1 MNEKVKGIEELDSVI
16 FEPYRQM
23 IYAFKTGTVPNYLKV
38 GDTYRP
44 VAVRLNEWKGKFP
57 DLKKQYEAS
66 AQVDE
71 DVYFRDYA
79 VHKYLE
85 IDLKKQRL
93 LRDSAN
99 EIYYSNEFFKD
110 VNINDLDEALEDIKN
125 CYNCQ
130 EARTKYDYY
139 SSKDKTQKVFH
150 YTRKGEWKLREN
162 QEEVVAN
169 FMKAINKGR
178 KNLLMYAVMRFGKS
192 FTSLS
197 CALEMKAKLVLVVS
211 AKADVKEE
219 WKKNVEEPLNFKDY
233 EFLDSTSLLTENI
246 IETKFKENKKV
257 VVFLTLQDLQG
268 DEIKE
273 KHKEIFENKVD
284 LLIIDETHFGAR
296 GASFGKVLRNTSL
309 LASDESNINKLDDE
323 HVYTDDAETVIK
335 EKNIKAKVKLHLSGT
350 PYRILMGG
358 EFEKEDIISFVQFS
372 DIVKAQKEWD
382 EKYLNEEKDKLL
394 AEDDSIDANED
405 GNHHVEEWDNPYFGF
420 PQMVRFAFNLNES
433 SRKKLEELKSNGY
446 SYELSK
452 LLEPK
457 SIKLS
462 KDGEHKKFINEKEVL
477 DLLKVIDG
485 SKDDDE
491 LFGFLDYDK
500 IKNNNM
506 CSHMVMVLPYCASC
520 DAMEDLLIN
529 NKSKFKNL
537 DKYEIINISGLEAS
551 KTYKSPNEVKL
562 KIKEFAKNDKK
573 TITLT
578 VNRMLTGSTVE
589 EWDTMLYL
597 KDTASPQEYDQ
608 AIFRLQNQYI
618 ETLCSKTTKKEF
630 KRNLKPQTLL
640 VDFDPYR
647 LFRLQEQK
655 ALIQNINADEKG
667 NNELM
672 ARLKED
678 IAISPIITMN
688 KNQIKKVE
696 AKNILEILNEYHS
709 NRSVADEVND
719 VPVDMSLAYDEKF
732 RPIIE
737 KQGEFNSKQ
746 GLSFKGTEDDDNA
759 VDIDTGKDG
768 NDKKQKTDTK
778 GADGDSLDAKDID
791 KENAILA
798 SKIKTYYQRILFYA
812 FLCDRKVNSL
822 EDLIDSIS
830 TDKNKRLADN
840 LALDKKE
847 LNVLNKIINSFVLH
861 QLDNKILNTSKRA
874 YDESLEPLDRA
885 LTAMQKFDRMSES
898 EVVTPKKVCEDM
910 LKLIPEEGLREIV
923 DKEEK
928 FLDLGCKAGEYAV
941 ALYNR
946 LRKELGY
953 SHEEVRDLIYAIP
966 TSNIAYEFTRKFY
979 EILGLNVDNIATKFN
994 AYDLLAVKNEKD
1006 EIDYE
1011 KIKNILEQDKKFSK
1025 IDLKKEVKA
1034 GGRKVNFGAVV
1045 GNPPYQEYVGNVGG
1059 NKSKAK
1065 AIYHNFIDQAIK
1077 LNPEY
1082 VTMITPSRWMTKTAE
1097 GIPDS
1102 WIDVMLTENKI
1113 KNIHD
1118 FEDFSEIFP
1127 GVEIKGGVNYFL
1139 LDRDFSGDCI
1149 YNFYPSGL
1157 TKPLK
1162 TKRKLDQLGAGIV
1175 VRDPRAN
1182 DIISKIKNVDGKY
1195 YIENNFSNLVSPKDF
1210 FTNKKTLTSSWDEYK
1225 TTKDEEHDIKY
1236 YLNKNIHKIDC
1247 GWVGKN
1253 QIAKNSESI
1262 NLNKVFIPAAGGS
1275 GIDQLILGKPFYGE
1289 KGSVCSQT
1297 YLVIGYDPKEH
1308 NLTEEECRNIITYI
1322 RTKFFR
1328 YLVSIKKKTQNGPR
1342 GVYQFVPMQDFS
1354 EPWTDEELYKKYNL
1368 SKDEIEFIESMI
1380 VPMDS
1385 E

>member
-1 MNEKVKGIEELDSVI
+1 MNERVKGIEELNKVI

-23 IYAFKTGTVPNYLKV
+23 IYAFETRTVPNYLKV

-44 VAVRLNEWKGKFP
+44 VAVRLKEWRERFP
-57 DLKKQYEAS
+57 DLKKKYESS
-66 AQVDE
+66 AQVEE

-93 LRDSAN
+93 IKDGTN
-99 EIYYSNEFFKD
+99 EYYYSNEFFKD
-110 VNINDLDEALEDIKN
+110 VNVSDIDEAIDDIKN
-125 CYNCQ
+125 YYKCQ
-130 EARTKYDYY
+130 GTKEKYVYY
-139 SSKDKTQKVFH
+139 STKNKKQKEYHFGRVDKWDLRDNQK
-150 YTRKGEWKLREN
+150 
-162 QEEVVAN
+162 EVVEN

-219 WKKNVEEPLNFKDY
+219 WKKNVEEPLNFDGY
-233 EFLDSTSLLTENI
+233 EFLDSKSLLIENI
-246 IETKFKENKKV
+246 IETKLKEGKKL

-296 GASFGKVLRNTSL
+296 GASFGKVLRNTKL
-309 LASDESNINKLDDE
+309 LTSDKINIENLDDE
-323 HVYTDDAETVIK
+323 HIYTDEAENLIK

-382 EKYLNEEKDKLL
+382 EKHLNSGELSKN
-394 AEDDSIDANED
+394 NE
-405 GNHHVEEWDNPYFGF
+405 NNVEEWDNPYYGF

-433 SRKKLEELKSNGY
+433 SRKKLEELKLKGY

-457 SIKLS
+457 SIRQS
-462 KDGEHKKFINEKEVL
+462 KDGEHKKFIHEKEVL

-500 IKNNNM
+500 IKKNNM

-520 DAMEDLLIN
+520 DAMEGLLKN

-537 DKYEIINISGLEAS
+537 NNYEIINISGLGAS
-551 KTYKSPNEVKL
+551 KTYKSPNDVKL
-562 KIKEFAKNDKK
+562 KIKKFAKSGQK

-618 ETLCSKTTKKEF
+618 ETLCSKETKKEF

-647 LFRLQEQK
+647 LFLLQEQK
-655 ALIQNINADEKG
+655 ALIQNVNVDEKG
-667 NNELM
+667 NSK
-672 ARLKED
+672 LKER
-678 IAISPIITMN
+678 IEQEIEISPIITMN

-696 AKNILEILNEYHS
+696 AKNILDIVSEYHI

-737 KQGEFNSKQ
+737 KQGKFNSKQ
-746 GLSFKGTEDDDNA
+746 GLSFKGTEDYEDGKA
-759 VDIDTGKDG
+759 IDTEKDVD
-768 NDKKQKTDTK
+768 DKEQKTDTK
-778 GADGDSLDAKDID
+778 GDDDGLDAKDID

-812 FLCDRKVNSL
+812 FLCDGKLNSL
-822 EDLIDSIS
+822 DELIKSIS
-830 TDKNKRLADN
+830 TNNNKRLAKN
-840 LALDKKE
+840 LALDIKE
-847 LNVLNKIINSFVLH
+847 LKMLNKIINSFVLN
-861 QLDNKILNTSKRA
+861 QLDYKILTTSKRA
-874 YDESLEPLDRA
+874 YDECLEPLDRA
-885 LTAMQKFDRMSES
+885 LIAMQKFDRMSES

-910 LKLIPEEGLREIV
+910 VKLLPEEGLRAIV
-923 DKEEK
+923 DKKEK

-946 LRKELGY
+946 LREELGY
-953 SHEEVRDLIYAIP
+953 THEEVRDLIYAIP

-979 EILGLNVDNIATKFN
+979 EILGLNIDNIATKFN
-994 AYDLLAVKNEKD
+994 AYDLLDIKNEKD

-1011 KIKNILEQDKKFSK
+1011 KIKNILEQDKKFSE
-1025 IDLKKEVKA
+1025 IDLKGKVKA

-1045 GNPPYQEYVGNVGG
+1045 GNPPYQVTIRSATRGNNANTMDIYNYFQELALDIANINVMLYPAKEYQRGKKQLNNPFLQYLRVFNGSCKKQEKNIPNEPSIFGDLVRRIPGDVGLYYW
-1059 NKSKAK
+1059 NKEKSVDCMIYQDTSINKTDKILPVRKELIPLAYKLMNNANTFRIGKIRKACESSFVEN
-1065 AIYHNFIDQAIK
+1065 Y
-1077 LNPEY
+1077 PEY
-1082 VTMITPSRWMTKTAE
+1082 VLGEVIDRKKAAPKGYTKVLTNNIAGSGGKAHWYYIETEKLDFIQPEVYKVITGSAYPNESMKDINNIEILNKDEMFGRTKISIYSSKNFVDAKNFIKLLKTAF
-1097 GIPDS
+1097 GKAITN
-1102 WIDVMLTENKI
+1102 MT
-1113 KNIHD
+1113 
-1118 FEDFSEIFP
+1118 
-1127 GVEIKGGVNYFL
+1127 
-1139 LDRDFSGDCI
+1139 
-1149 YNFYPSGL
+1149 
-1157 TKPLK
+1157 PLK
-1162 TKRKLDQLGAGIV
+1162 TFYYMPDFDEIK
-1175 VRDPRAN
+1175 N
-1182 DIISKIKNVDGKY
+1182 DIDWSKSIDEIDEQLFDKY
-1195 YIENNFSNLVSPKDF
+1195 ELS
-1210 FTNKKTLTSSWDEYK
+1210 
-1225 TTKDEEHDIKY
+1225 
-1236 YLNKNIHKIDC
+1236 
-1247 GWVGKN
+1247 
-1253 QIAKNSESI
+1253 
-1262 NLNKVFIPAAGGS
+1262 
-1275 GIDQLILGKPFYGE
+1275 
-1289 KGSVCSQT
+1289 
-1297 YLVIGYDPKEH
+1297 
-1308 NLTEEECRNIITYI
+1308 EEERNII
-1322 RTKFFR
+1322 KN
-1328 YLVSIKKKTQNGPR
+1328 SIKD
-1342 GVYQFVPMQDFS
+1342 M
-1354 EPWTDEELYKKYNL
+1354 
-1368 SKDEIEFIESMI
+1368 
-1380 VPMDS
+1380 
-1385 E
+1385 

>member
-1 MNEKVKGIEELDSVI
+1 MNKRVKGLEELKNVI

-23 IYAFKTGTVPNYLKV
+23 IYAFETQTVPNYLKV

-44 VAVRLNEWKGKFP
+44 VAVRLKEWREKFP
-57 DLKKQYEAS
+57 DLQKKYESS
-66 AQVDE
+66 AQVDK

-93 LRDSAN
+93 IKDGTN
-99 EIYYSNEFFKD
+99 EYYYSNEFFKD
-110 VNINDLDEALEDIKN
+110 VNVSDIDEAVEDIKN
-125 CYNCQ
+125 YYNCKK
-130 EARTKYDYY
+130 AGNKYEYY
-139 SSKDKTQKVFH
+139 SSKDKKPQEYQYV
-150 YTRKGEWKLREN
+150 RKGEWILREN
-162 QEEVVAN
+162 QKEVVDN

-197 CALEMKAKLVLVVS
+197 CALAMKAKLVLVVS

-233 EFLDSTSLLTENI
+233 EFLDSKSLLTENI
-246 IETKFKENKKV
+246 IETKFKENKKLV
-257 VVFLTLQDLQG
+257 IFLTLQDLQG

-273 KHKEIFENKVD
+273 KHREIFKNKVD

-309 LASDESNINKLDDE
+309 YSSDEININKLDDE
-323 HVYTDDAETVIK
+323 HIDTDEAENFIK

-382 EKYLNEEKDKLL
+382 EEHLNSGELSKN
-394 AEDDSIDANED
+394 NE
-405 GNHHVEEWDNPYFGF
+405 NNVEEWDNPYYGF

-433 SRKKLEELKSNGY
+433 SRKKLEELKSKGY

-457 SIKLS
+457 SIRQS
-462 KDGEHKKFINEKEVL
+462 KDGEHKKFIHEKEVL

-491 LFGFLDYDK
+491 LFGFLDYDRMK
-500 IKNNNM
+500 RNNM

-520 DAMEDLLIN
+520 DAMEDLLKN
-529 NKSKFKNL
+529 NKFKNL
-537 DKYEIINISGLEAS
+537 NNYEIINISGLEAS
-551 KTYKSPNEVKL
+551 KTYKSPNDVKL
-562 KIKEFAKNDKK
+562 KVKEFAESGQK

-608 AIFRLQNQYI
+608 AIFRLQNQYV
-618 ETLCSKTTKKEF
+618 ETLCSKETKKEF

-655 ALIQNINADEKG
+655 ALIQNINVDEKG
-667 NNELM
+667 NSK
-672 ARLKED
+672 LKER
-678 IAISPIITMN
+678 IEQEIEISPIITMN

-696 AKNILEILNEYHS
+696 AKNILDIVSEYNS

-746 GLSFKGTEDDDNA
+746 GLSFKVTEDDDDGK
-759 VDIDTGKDG
+759 VIDTGKDVD
-768 NDKKQKTDTK
+768 DKKQKTDTK
-778 GADGDSLDAKDID
+778 GDDGDGIDAKDID

-812 FLCDRKVNSL
+812 FLCDGKLNSL
-822 EDLIDSIS
+822 DELIKSIS
-830 TDKNKRLADN
+830 TDNNKRLAKN

-847 LNVLNKIINSFVLH
+847 LKMLNKIINSFVLN
-861 QLDNKILNTSKRA
+861 QLDYKILTTSKRA

-910 LKLIPEEGLREIV
+910 VKLLPEEGLRAIV
-923 DKEEK
+923 DKKEK

-946 LRKELGY
+946 LREELGY
-953 SHEEVRDLIYAIP
+953 THEEVRDLIYAIP

-979 EILGLNVDNIATKFN
+979 EILGLNIDNIATKFN
-994 AYDLLAVKNEKD
+994 AYDLLDIKNEKD

-1011 KIKNILEQDKKFSK
+1011 KIKNILEQDKKFSE
-1025 IDLKKEVKA
+1025 IDLKGKVKA

-1045 GNPPYQEYVGNVGG
+1045 GNPPYQENISYVKANSAL
-1059 NKSKAK
+1059 SKQLFP
-1065 AIYHNFIDQAIK
+1065 Y
-1077 LNPEY
+1077 Y
-1082 VTMITPSRWMTKTAE
+1082 
-1097 GIPDS
+1097 
-1102 WIDVMLTENKI
+1102 VMLSMDLTSNLTSLIMPARWFTGDAQDKSFLRLRKYIQNKENISELHFFENHKDVF
-1113 KNIHD
+1113 NI
-1118 FEDFSEIFP
+1118 
-1127 GVEIKGGVNYFL
+1127 VEIKGGVCYFVSTNSQSKKIRFFKHNNNASTMTIRSLFLKGLDIVLTDNYQYEILRKVKDDEFAPL
-1139 LDRDFSGDCI
+1139 TDITTGRNAFGIIGKDDVIEKISK
-1149 YNFYPSGL
+1149 
-1157 TKPLK
+1157 TKP
-1162 TKRKLDQLGAGIV
+1162 
-1175 VRDPRAN
+1175 
-1182 DIISKIKNVDGKY
+1182 
-1195 YIENNFSNLVSPKDF
+1195 F
-1210 FTNKKTLTSSWDEYK
+1210 
-1225 TTKDEEHDIKY
+1225 
-1236 YLNKNIHKIDC
+1236 
-1247 GWVGKN
+1247 
-1253 QIAKNSESI
+1253 KNSCELRCKN
-1262 NLNKVFIPAAGGS
+1262 NLIRYISEDEVKKSKDIFEAYKVFISKSAGA
-1275 GIDQLILGKPFYGE
+1275 PFDD
-1289 KGSVCSQT
+1289 KK
-1297 YLVIGYDPKEH
+1297 VIGQPYIGGKNTACSDSLIPIGKFDTLQEAK
-1308 NLTEEECRNIITYI
+1308 NLKKYLES
-1322 RTKFFR
+1322 KFLR
-1328 YLVSIKKKTQNGPR
+1328 YLVTLVKSSHNTTQI
-1342 GVYQFVPMQDFS
+1342 VYRFVPMQDFTNNS
-1354 EPWTDEELYKKYNL
+1354 DIDW
-1368 SKDEIEFIESMI
+1368 SKSIDEIDEQLFDKYEL
-1380 VPMDS
+1380 S
-1385 E
+1385 EEERNIIKNSIKDM

>member
-1 MNEKVKGIEELDSVI
+1 MNKRVKGIKELENVI

-23 IYAFKTGTVPNYLKV
+23 IYAFETQTVPNYLKV

-44 VAVRLNEWKGKFP
+44 VAVRLKEWREKFP
-57 DLKKQYEAS
+57 DLQKKYESS
-66 AQVDE
+66 AQVDK

-93 LRDSAN
+93 IKDGTN
-99 EIYYSNEFFKD
+99 EYYYSNEFFKD
-110 VNINDLDEALEDIKN
+110 VNVSDIDEAMEDIKN
-125 CYNCQ
+125 YYNCKK
-130 EARTKYDYY
+130 AGNKYEYY
-139 SSKDKTQKVFH
+139 SSKDKKPKEYQYV
-150 YTRKGEWKLREN
+150 RKGEWILREN
-162 QEEVVAN
+162 QKEVVDN

-197 CALEMKAKLVLVVS
+197 CALAMKAKLVLVVS

-233 EFLDSTSLLTENI
+233 EFLDSKSLLTENI
-246 IETKFKENKKV
+246 IETKFKENKKL

-273 KHKEIFENKVD
+273 KHREIFKNKVD

-309 LASDESNINKLDDE
+309 YSSDEININKLDDE
-323 HVYTDDAETVIK
+323 HIDTDEAENLIK

-382 EKYLNEEKDKLL
+382 EEHLNSGELSKN
-394 AEDDSIDANED
+394 NE
-405 GNHHVEEWDNPYFGF
+405 NNVEEWDNPYYGF

-457 SIKLS
+457 SIRQS
-462 KDGEHKKFINEKEVL
+462 KDGEHKKFIHEKEVL

-491 LFGFLDYDK
+491 LFGFLDYDRMK
-500 IKNNNM
+500 RNNM

-520 DAMEDLLIN
+520 DAMEDLLKN
-529 NKSKFKNL
+529 NKFKNL
-537 DKYEIINISGLEAS
+537 NNYEIINISGLEAS
-551 KTYKSPNEVKL
+551 KTYKSPNDVKL
-562 KIKEFAKNDKK
+562 KVKEFAEIGQK

-618 ETLCSKTTKKEF
+618 ETLCSKETKKEF

-655 ALIQNINADEKG
+655 ALIQNINVDEKG
-667 NNELM
+667 NSK
-672 ARLKED
+672 LKER
-678 IAISPIITMN
+678 IEQEIEISPIITMN

-696 AKNILEILNEYHS
+696 AKNILDIVSEYNS

-746 GLSFKGTEDDDNA
+746 GLSFKGTEDDD
-759 VDIDTGKDG
+759 DGIGIDTGKDG

-778 GADGDSLDAKDID
+778 CDDGDGLDAKDID

-812 FLCDRKVNSL
+812 FLCDGKLNSL
-822 EDLIDSIS
+822 DELIKSIS
-830 TDKNKRLADN
+830 TDNNKRLAKN

-847 LNVLNKIINSFVLH
+847 LKMLNKIINSFVLN
-861 QLDNKILNTSKRA
+861 QLDYKILTTSKRA

-910 LKLIPEEGLREIV
+910 VKLLPEEGLRAIV
-923 DKEEK
+923 DKKEK

-946 LRKELGY
+946 LREELGY
-953 SHEEVRDLIYAIP
+953 THEEVRDLIYAIP

-979 EILGLNVDNIATKFN
+979 EILGLNIDNIATKFN
-994 AYDLLAVKNEKD
+994 AYDLLDIKNEKD

-1025 IDLKKEVKA
+1025 IDLKEKVKA

-1045 GNPPYQEYVGNVGG
+1045 GNPPYQETAQGTSSSDDPIYQYFMDISYNIADKSILITPARFLFDAGKTPSKWNRKMLNDPDLKVVTYENDSQKIFNDILIPGGLAVTYRNIGANFGKIGLFLGYDELRSIKDKVWKIAECSIRTIIYNQNKFNLKSLYNDYPEYKLKIGSNGKDKRFRQIIMERFDIFTKDKIASDSIRVLGLIERKRDYRYIPRKYVEHETWIDKYKVFVPFSNGASGTLGNSPARIISKPVLGLPSDGMTQTFLGIGEFDTKSEAEALLKYLNSKFCRIMLSILKVTQG
-1059 NKSKAK
+1059 NKS
-1065 AIYHNFIDQAIK
+1065 
-1077 LNPEY
+1077 E
-1082 VTMITPSRWMTKTAE
+1082 TWE
-1097 GIPDS
+1097 
-1102 WIDVMLTENKI
+1102 
-1113 KNIHD
+1113 
-1118 FEDFSEIFP
+1118 
-1127 GVEIKGGVNYFL
+1127 
-1139 LDRDFSGDCI
+1139 
-1149 YNFYPSGL
+1149 
-1157 TKPLK
+1157 
-1162 TKRKLDQLGAGIV
+1162 
-1175 VRDPRAN
+1175 
-1182 DIISKIKNVDGKY
+1182 
-1195 YIENNFSNLVSPKDF
+1195 
-1210 FTNKKTLTSSWDEYK
+1210 
-1225 TTKDEEHDIKY
+1225 
-1236 YLNKNIHKIDC
+1236 
-1247 GWVGKN
+1247 
-1253 QIAKNSESI
+1253 
-1262 NLNKVFIPAAGGS
+1262 
-1275 GIDQLILGKPFYGE
+1275 
-1289 KGSVCSQT
+1289 
-1297 YLVIGYDPKEH
+1297 
-1308 NLTEEECRNIITYI
+1308 
-1322 RTKFFR
+1322 
-1328 YLVSIKKKTQNGPR
+1328 
-1342 GVYQFVPMQDFS
+1342 FVPLQDFS
-1354 EPWTDEELYKKYNL
+1354 RKSDIDWSKTVDEIDQQLYKKYKL
-1368 SKDEIEFIESMI
+1368 SDEDIKFIESKI
-1380 VPMDS
+1380 S
-1385 E
+1385 SL

>member
-1 MNEKVKGIEELDSVI
+1 MNKRVKGIKELENVI

-23 IYAFKTGTVPNYLKV
+23 IYAFETQTVPNYLKV

-44 VAVRLNEWKGKFP
+44 VAVRLKEWREKFP
-57 DLKKQYEAS
+57 DLQKKYESS
-66 AQVDE
+66 AQVDK

-93 LRDSAN
+93 IKDGTN
-99 EIYYSNEFFKD
+99 EYYYSNEFFKD
-110 VNINDLDEALEDIKN
+110 VNVSDIDEAMEDIKN
-125 CYNCQ
+125 YYNCKK
-130 EARTKYDYY
+130 AGNKYEYY
-139 SSKDKTQKVFH
+139 SSKDKKPKEYQYV
-150 YTRKGEWKLREN
+150 RKGEWILREN
-162 QEEVVAN
+162 QKEVVDN

-197 CALEMKAKLVLVVS
+197 CALAMKAKLVLVVS

-233 EFLDSTSLLTENI
+233 EFLDSKSLLTENI
-246 IETKFKENKKV
+246 IETKFKENKKL

-273 KHKEIFENKVD
+273 KHREIFKNKVD

-309 LASDESNINKLDDE
+309 YSSDEININKLDDE
-323 HVYTDDAETVIK
+323 HIDTDEAENLIK

-382 EKYLNEEKDKLL
+382 EEHLNSGELSKN
-394 AEDDSIDANED
+394 NE
-405 GNHHVEEWDNPYFGF
+405 NNVEEWDNPYYGF

-457 SIKLS
+457 SIRQS
-462 KDGEHKKFINEKEVL
+462 KDGEHKKFIHEKEVL

-491 LFGFLDYDK
+491 LFGFLDYDRMK
-500 IKNNNM
+500 RNNM

-520 DAMEDLLIN
+520 DAMEDLLKN
-529 NKSKFKNL
+529 NKFKNL
-537 DKYEIINISGLEAS
+537 NNYEIINISGLEAS
-551 KTYKSPNEVKL
+551 KTYKSPNDVKL
-562 KIKEFAKNDKK
+562 KVKEFAEIGQK

-618 ETLCSKTTKKEF
+618 ETLCSKETKKEF

-655 ALIQNINADEKG
+655 ALIQNINVDEKG
-667 NNELM
+667 NSK
-672 ARLKED
+672 LKER
-678 IAISPIITMN
+678 IEQEIEISPIITMN

-696 AKNILEILNEYHS
+696 AKNILDIVSEYNS

-746 GLSFKGTEDDDNA
+746 GLSFKGTEDDD
-759 VDIDTGKDG
+759 DGIGIDTGKDG

-778 GADGDSLDAKDID
+778 CDDGDGLDAKDID

-812 FLCDRKVNSL
+812 FLCDGKLNSL
-822 EDLIDSIS
+822 DELIKSIS
-830 TDKNKRLADN
+830 TDNNKRLAKN

-847 LNVLNKIINSFVLH
+847 LKMLNKIINSFVLN
-861 QLDNKILNTSKRA
+861 QLDYKILTTSKRA

-910 LKLIPEEGLREIV
+910 VKLLPEEGLRAIV
-923 DKEEK
+923 DKKEK

-946 LRKELGY
+946 LREELGY
-953 SHEEVRDLIYAIP
+953 THEEVRDLIYAIP

-979 EILGLNVDNIATKFN
+979 EILGLNIDNIATKFN
-994 AYDLLAVKNEKD
+994 AYDLLDIKNEKD

-1025 IDLKKEVKA
+1025 IDLNEKVKA

-1045 GNPPYQEYVGNVGG
+1045 GNPPYQVEDGGAQASAKPLYQHFVNIGQNVALRYI
-1059 NKSKAK
+1059 S
-1065 AIYHNFIDQAIK
+1065 F
-1077 LNPEY
+1077 
-1082 VTMITPSRWMTKTAE
+1082 ITPSRWFAGGKGLDGYRKEMLKNKKISTLVDF
-1097 GIPDS
+1097 PDS
-1102 WIDVMLTENKI
+1102 YTVFNK
-1113 KNIHD
+1113 
-1118 FEDFSEIFP
+1118 
-1127 GVEIKGGVNYFL
+1127 VYIKGGCSYFL
-1139 LDRDFSGDCI
+1139 YDKNYRGKTRIITKNKDYSESAFRDLNIKDNNILIRYNWQYTLGKKILNTRFQSFSELVSSRKPYGDIDTKNIKNCEVENGYPI
-1149 YNFYPSGL
+1149 YSN
-1157 TKPLK
+1157 
-1162 TKRKLDQLGAGIV
+1162 KRKGFIDKKLINFSEKDIVMPKIFISYAYGAGEGFPHQIINKPFIPEDNAVCTETYIV
-1175 VRDPRAN
+1175 
-1182 DIISKIKNVDGKY
+1182 IGGFKNNFLRNNALK
-1195 YIENNFSNLVSPKDF
+1195 YIES
-1210 FTNKKTLTSSWDEYK
+1210 
-1225 TTKDEEHDIKY
+1225 
-1236 YLNKNIHKIDC
+1236 
-1247 GWVGKN
+1247 
-1253 QIAKNSESI
+1253 
-1262 NLNKVFIPAAGGS
+1262 
-1275 GIDQLILGKPFYGE
+1275 
-1289 KGSVCSQT
+1289 
-1297 YLVIGYDPKEH
+1297 
-1308 NLTEEECRNIITYI
+1308 
-1322 RTKFFR
+1322 KFFR
-1328 YLVSIKKKTQNGPR
+1328 AIVSILKISQHATSK
-1342 GVYQFVPMQDFS
+1342 VYRFVPMQDFTNNS
-1354 EPWTDEELYKKYNL
+1354 DIDW
-1368 SKDEIEFIESMI
+1368 SKSIDEIDEQLFDKYEL
-1380 VPMDS
+1380 S
-1385 E
+1385 EEEREHIKNSIKDM

>member
-71 DVYFRDYA
+71 NVYFRDYA

-139 SSKDKTQKVFH
+139 SSKDKTQKEFH
-150 YTRKGEWKLREN
+150 YPRKGEWKLREN

-219 WKKNVEEPLNFKDY
+219 WKKNVEETLNFKDY

-491 LFGFLDYDK
+491 LFGFLDYEK

-618 ETLCSKTTKKEF
+618 ETLCSNKTKKEF

-667 NNELM
+667 NSELI

-847 LNVLNKIINSFVLH
+847 LKVLNKIINSFVLH
-861 QLDNKILNTSKRA
+861 QIDNKILNTSKRA

-910 LKLIPEEGLREIV
+910 VKLIPEEGLREIV

-979 EILGLNVDNIATKFN
+979 EILDLNVDNIATKFN
-994 AYDLLAVKNEKD
+994 AYGLLSVKNEKD

-1045 GNPPYQEYVGNVGG
+1045 GNPPYQVEDGGAQASAKPIYQHFVIVGDKIASKYTCFITPTRWFAGGKGLDEFRDMMLNDYSIAELHDFQTPEDVFPNTNNRGGVCYFIKNKEKTNPNVRIVTHKDKEVKSDLRRIMAIDGIDIFIRDSFGHDIIEKVNIVSKDKLSFYISSLRPFGFRGYFTKDKNYNKNKKGLKDPILCYGKGKLEGFVERKLIKKNEDFIDRWKVFIARANNIATELSDDNLNAFIGKPKEICTETYLMVGG
-1059 NKSKAK
+1059 NLELDENACQNLVLYFKTKFARYMHSLAKPSQDATSKTFRFVPLQDFTNNSDIDWSKS
-1065 AIYHNFIDQAIK
+1065 ID
-1077 LNPEY
+1077 E
-1082 VTMITPSRWMTKTAE
+1082 
-1097 GIPDS
+1097 
-1102 WIDVMLTENKI
+1102 IDEQLFDKYELSEEEREHI
-1113 KNIHD
+1113 KN
-1118 FEDFSEIFP
+1118 
-1127 GVEIKGGVNYFL
+1127 
-1139 LDRDFSGDCI
+1139 
-1149 YNFYPSGL
+1149 
-1157 TKPLK
+1157 
-1162 TKRKLDQLGAGIV
+1162 
-1175 VRDPRAN
+1175 
-1182 DIISKIKNVDGKY
+1182 
-1195 YIENNFSNLVSPKDF
+1195 
-1210 FTNKKTLTSSWDEYK
+1210 
-1225 TTKDEEHDIKY
+1225 
-1236 YLNKNIHKIDC
+1236 
-1247 GWVGKN
+1247 
-1253 QIAKNSESI
+1253 
-1262 NLNKVFIPAAGGS
+1262 
-1275 GIDQLILGKPFYGE
+1275 
-1289 KGSVCSQT
+1289 
-1297 YLVIGYDPKEH
+1297 
-1308 NLTEEECRNIITYI
+1308 
-1322 RTKFFR
+1322 
-1328 YLVSIKKKTQNGPR
+1328 SIKD
-1342 GVYQFVPMQDFS
+1342 M
-1354 EPWTDEELYKKYNL
+1354 
-1368 SKDEIEFIESMI
+1368 
-1380 VPMDS
+1380 
-1385 E
+1385 

>member
-1 MNEKVKGIEELDSVI
+1 MNERVKGIEELNKVI

-23 IYAFKTGTVPNYLKV
+23 IYAFETRTVPNYLKV

-44 VAVRLNEWKGKFP
+44 VAVRLKEWREKFP
-57 DLKKQYEAS
+57 DLQKKYESS
-66 AQVDE
+66 AQVEE

-93 LRDSAN
+93 IKDGTN
-99 EIYYSNEFFKD
+99 EYYYSNEFFKD
-110 VNINDLDEALEDIKN
+110 VNVSDIDEAVEDIKN
-125 CYNCQ
+125 YYNCKK
-130 EARTKYDYY
+130 AGNKYEYY
-139 SSKDKTQKVFH
+139 SSKDKKPKEYQYV
-150 YTRKGEWKLREN
+150 RKGEWILREN
-162 QEEVVAN
+162 QKEVVDN

-197 CALEMKAKLVLVVS
+197 CALAMKAKLVLVVS

-233 EFLDSTSLLTENI
+233 EFLDSKSLLTENI
-246 IETKFKENKKV
+246 IETKFKENKKL

-273 KHKEIFENKVD
+273 KHREIFKNKVD

-309 LASDESNINKLDDE
+309 YSSDEININKLDDE
-323 HVYTDDAETVIK
+323 HIDTDEAENLIK

-382 EKYLNEEKDKLL
+382 EEHLNSGELSKN
-394 AEDDSIDANED
+394 NE
-405 GNHHVEEWDNPYFGF
+405 NNVEEWDNPYYGF

-433 SRKKLEELKSNGY
+433 SRKKLEELKSKGY

-457 SIKLS
+457 SIRQS
-462 KDGEHKKFINEKEVL
+462 KDCEHKKFIHEKEVL

-491 LFGFLDYDK
+491 LFGFLDYDRMK
-500 IKNNNM
+500 RNNM

-520 DAMEDLLIN
+520 DAMEDLLKN
-529 NKSKFKNL
+529 NKFKNL
-537 DKYEIINISGLEAS
+537 NNYEIINISGLEAS
-551 KTYKSPNEVKL
+551 KTYKSPNDVKL
-562 KIKEFAKNDKK
+562 KVKEFAESGQK

-618 ETLCSKTTKKEF
+618 ETLCSKETKKEF

-655 ALIQNINADEKG
+655 ALIQNINVDEKG
-667 NNELM
+667 NSK
-672 ARLKED
+672 LKER
-678 IAISPIITMN
+678 IEQEIEISPIITMN

-696 AKNILEILNEYHS
+696 AKNILDIVSEYNS

-719 VPVDMSLAYDEKF
+719 VPVDMGLAYDEKF

-746 GLSFKGTEDDDNA
+746 GLSFKGTEDDD
-759 VDIDTGKDG
+759 DGIGIDTDTGKDG
-768 NDKKQKTDTK
+768 DDKKQKTDTK
-778 GADGDSLDAKDID
+778 GDDGDGLDAKDID

-812 FLCDRKVNSL
+812 FLCDGKLNSL
-822 EDLIDSIS
+822 DELIKSIS
-830 TDKNKRLADN
+830 TDNNKRLAKN

-847 LNVLNKIINSFVLH
+847 LNMLNKIINSFVLN
-861 QLDNKILNTSKRA
+861 QLDYKILTTSKRA

-910 LKLIPEEGLREIV
+910 VKLLPEEGLRAIV
-923 DKEEK
+923 DKKEK

-946 LRKELGY
+946 LREELGY
-953 SHEEVRDLIYAIP
+953 THEEVRDLIYAIP

-979 EILGLNVDNIATKFN
+979 EILGLNIDNIATKFN
-994 AYDLLAVKNEKD
+994 AYDLLDIKNEKD

-1025 IDLKKEVKA
+1025 IDLKEKVKA

-1045 GNPPYQEYVGNVGG
+1045 GNPPYQEIISTSKG
-1059 NKSKAK
+1059 NKSLGKQLFPE
-1065 AIYHNFIDQAIK
+1065 FIKISVEATDRFSS
-1077 LNPEY
+1077 L
-1082 VTMITPSRWMTKTAE
+1082 VTPSKWFTADAQDNSFPKLRE
-1097 GIPDS
+1097 YFRDNNNFTSMHVITDGSKIFHGIGLGS
-1102 WIDVMLTENKI
+1102 
-1113 KNIHD
+1113 
-1118 FEDFSEIFP
+1118 
-1127 GVEIKGGVNYFL
+1127 VNYFVY
-1139 LDRDFSGDCI
+1139 DKNYSGDVEFSSDSELSVVKRPLFEKEMTQI
-1149 YNFYPSGL
+1149 IPLNSMVSVLNKVITHKDFVSITTITNGRNAFGL
-1157 TKPLK
+1157 TGKEAEEL
-1162 TKRKLDQLGAGIV
+1162 TTEECNGDCFE
-1175 VRDPRAN
+1175 VRCSYERIRYIKKD
-1182 DIISKIKNVDGKY
+1182 KINKNVDLVNKY
-1195 YIENNFSNLVSPKDF
+1195 
-1210 FTNKKTLTSSWDEYK
+1210 
-1225 TTKDEEHDIKY
+1225 
-1236 YLNKNIHKIDC
+1236 KIFMSKAN
-1247 GWVGKN
+1247 G
-1253 QIAKNSESI
+1253 
-1262 NLNKVFIPAAGGS
+1262 AAGVLGTN
-1275 GIDQLILGKPFYGE
+1275 DQVAILGKPYIGE
-1289 KGSVCSQT
+1289 KGTLCTDS
-1297 YLVIGYDPKEH
+1297 LIPIGDFSSMIEAENLALYIKTKFLRYMVGILKSSH
-1308 NLTEEECRNIITYI
+1308 NLYQ
-1322 RTKFFR
+1322 
-1328 YLVSIKKKTQNGPR
+1328 V
-1342 GVYQFVPMQDFS
+1342 VYRFVPMQDFTNNS
-1354 EPWTDEELYKKYNL
+1354 DIDW
-1368 SKDEIEFIESMI
+1368 SKSIDEIDEQLFDKYEL
-1380 VPMDS
+1380 S
-1385 E
+1385 EEERNIIKNSIKDL

>member
-1 MNEKVKGIEELDSVI
+1 MNKRVKGLEELKNVI

-23 IYAFKTGTVPNYLKV
+23 IYAFETQTVPNYLKV

-44 VAVRLNEWKGKFP
+44 VAVRLKEWREKFP
-57 DLKKQYEAS
+57 DLQKKYESS
-66 AQVDE
+66 AQVDK

-93 LRDSAN
+93 IKDGTN
-99 EIYYSNEFFKD
+99 EYYYSNEFFKD
-110 VNINDLDEALEDIKN
+110 VNVSDIDEAMEDIKN
-125 CYNCQ
+125 YYNCKK
-130 EARTKYDYY
+130 AGNKYEYY
-139 SSKDKTQKVFH
+139 SSKDKKTKEYQYV
-150 YTRKGEWKLREN
+150 RKGEWILREN
-162 QEEVVAN
+162 QKEVVEN

-197 CALEMKAKLVLVVS
+197 CALAMKAKLVLVVS

-219 WKKNVEEPLNFKDY
+219 WKKNVEEPLNFDGY
-233 EFLDSTSLLTENI
+233 EFLDSKSLLTENI
-246 IETKFKENKKV
+246 IETKFKENKKLV
-257 VVFLTLQDLQG
+257 IFLTLQDLQG

-273 KHKEIFENKVD
+273 KHREIFKNKVD

-309 LASDESNINKLDDE
+309 YSSDEININKLDDE
-323 HVYTDDAETVIK
+323 HIDTDEAENFIK

-382 EKYLNEEKDKLL
+382 EEHLNSGELSKN
-394 AEDDSIDANED
+394 NE
-405 GNHHVEEWDNPYFGF
+405 NNVEEWDNPYYGF

-433 SRKKLEELKSNGY
+433 SRKKLEELKSKGY

-457 SIKLS
+457 SIRQS
-462 KDGEHKKFINEKEVL
+462 KDGEHKKFIHEKEVL

-491 LFGFLDYDK
+491 LFGFLDYDRMK
-500 IKNNNM
+500 RNNM

-520 DAMEDLLIN
+520 DAMEDLLKN
-529 NKSKFKNL
+529 NKFKNL
-537 DKYEIINISGLEAS
+537 NNYEIINISGVEAS
-551 KTYKSPNEVKL
+551 KIYKSPNDVKL
-562 KIKEFAKNDKK
+562 KVKEFAEIGQK

-608 AIFRLQNQYI
+608 AIFRLQNQYV
-618 ETLCSKTTKKEF
+618 ETLCSKETKKEF

-655 ALIQNINADEKG
+655 ALIQNINVDEKG
-667 NNELM
+667 NSK
-672 ARLKED
+672 LKER
-678 IAISPIITMN
+678 IEQEIEISPIITMN

-696 AKNILEILNEYHS
+696 AKNILDIVSEYNS

-746 GLSFKGTEDDDNA
+746 GLSFKVTEDDDDGK
-759 VDIDTGKDG
+759 VIDTGKDVD
-768 NDKKQKTDTK
+768 DKKQKTDTK
-778 GADGDSLDAKDID
+778 GDDGDGIDAKDID

-812 FLCDRKVNSL
+812 FLCDGKLNSL
-822 EDLIDSIS
+822 DELIKSIS
-830 TDKNKRLADN
+830 TDNNKRLAKN

-847 LNVLNKIINSFVLH
+847 LKMLNKIINSFVLN
-861 QLDNKILNTSKRA
+861 QLDYKILTTSKRA
-874 YDESLEPLDRA
+874 YDESLEQLDRA

-910 LKLIPEEGLREIV
+910 VKLLPEEGLREIV
-923 DKEEK
+923 DKKEK

-946 LRKELGY
+946 LREELGY
-953 SHEEVRDLIYAIP
+953 THEEVRDLIYAIP

-979 EILGLNVDNIATKFN
+979 EILGLNIDNIATKFN
-994 AYDLLAVKNEKD
+994 AYDLLDIKNEKD

-1025 IDLKKEVKA
+1025 IDLKEKVKA

-1045 GNPPYQEYVGNVGG
+1045 GNPPYQETAQGTSSSDDPIYQYFMDISYNIADKSILITPARFLFDAGKTPSKWNRKMLNDPDIKIVTYENDSQKIFNDILIPGGLAVTYRNIGANFGKIGLFIGYNELRLIKDKVWTIAERSIRSIIYNQSKFDLKSLYSDYPEYKLKIGSNGKDKRFRQMIMERFDIFTKDKTTDDSIRVLGLIERKRDYRYIPRKYVEHETWIDKYKVFVPFSNGASGTLGDNPARIISKPVLGLPSDGMTQTFLGFGEFDTINEAEALLKYLNSKFCRIMLSILKVTQG
-1059 NKSKAK
+1059 NKSETWK
-1065 AIYHNFIDQAIK
+1065 
-1077 LNPEY
+1077 
-1082 VTMITPSRWMTKTAE
+1082 
-1097 GIPDS
+1097 
-1102 WIDVMLTENKI
+1102 
-1113 KNIHD
+1113 
-1118 FEDFSEIFP
+1118 
-1127 GVEIKGGVNYFL
+1127 
-1139 LDRDFSGDCI
+1139 
-1149 YNFYPSGL
+1149 
-1157 TKPLK
+1157 
-1162 TKRKLDQLGAGIV
+1162 
-1175 VRDPRAN
+1175 
-1182 DIISKIKNVDGKY
+1182 
-1195 YIENNFSNLVSPKDF
+1195 
-1210 FTNKKTLTSSWDEYK
+1210 
-1225 TTKDEEHDIKY
+1225 
-1236 YLNKNIHKIDC
+1236 
-1247 GWVGKN
+1247 
-1253 QIAKNSESI
+1253 
-1262 NLNKVFIPAAGGS
+1262 
-1275 GIDQLILGKPFYGE
+1275 
-1289 KGSVCSQT
+1289 
-1297 YLVIGYDPKEH
+1297 
-1308 NLTEEECRNIITYI
+1308 
-1322 RTKFFR
+1322 
-1328 YLVSIKKKTQNGPR
+1328 
-1342 GVYQFVPMQDFS
+1342 FVPLQDFS
-1354 EPWTDEELYKKYNL
+1354 SKSDIDWDKSVHEIDQQLYKKYKLTNEDI
-1368 SKDEIEFIESMI
+1368 KFIESKI
-1380 VPMDS
+1380 S
-1385 E
+1385 NL